1 MSRNRRLE
9 WSENEVICVQQKL
22 DCIRA
27 LSNSSKEADD
37 SRVAGCL
44 VPEASVWFIKGF
56 HFLFR
61 WQMQYFD
68 VVDSMHNVHCA
79 LCS

>member
-1 MSRNRRLE
+1 MYSKSLTRLSVSEPSNASRG
-9 WSENEVICVQQKL
+9 
-22 DCIRA
+22 
-27 LSNSSKEADD
+27 ADD

-61 WQMQYFD
+61 
-68 VVDSMHNVHCA
+68 CK
-79 LCS
+79 CSTLIWLTKYHDA

>member
-1 MSRNRRLE
+1 MRL
-9 WSENEVICVQQKL
+9 CVQQKL
-22 DCIRA
+22 DKVVSIRA

-68 VVDSMHNVHCA
+68 VVDSMQKMVTCT
-79 LCS
+79 S